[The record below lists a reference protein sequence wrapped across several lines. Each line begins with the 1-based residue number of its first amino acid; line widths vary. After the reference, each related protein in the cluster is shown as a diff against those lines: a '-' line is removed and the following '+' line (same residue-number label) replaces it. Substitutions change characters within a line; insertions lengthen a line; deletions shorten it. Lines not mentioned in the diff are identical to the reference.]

1 LNKIKIPTILKPYLD
16 ASLESYFVETHQDSF
31 GLVNIYL
38 QEAAFGLEVLESS
51 LADLNPGDLIIE
63 VGAGPG
69 VLSRLLAARGFNVTA
84 YEPAQREFS
93 FMAELR
99 NTLNLAWMEG
109 CPKPNWISEPFGVT
123 PVLPND
129 RARLVF
135 GISVLEHVNPLEPL
149 VAAAYDAL
157 EPGGTALFTFPNYR
171 WPYEPHFNMATL
183 WSKGLTYR
191 VFTRKISAHKPTAN
205 SYVSQDLWDDL
216 SWPVPS
222 KIRSA
227 MKSNDIPYEFGRR
240 VFRLYVNRLRDSE
253 FVERK
258 GSTFRLLRLISGLMT
273 VLGNLVHPSL
283 LPILELRMQRS
294 NRRKRD

>member
-1 LNKIKIPTILKPYLD
+1 
-16 ASLESYFVETHQDSF
+16 
-31 GLVNIYL
+31 
-38 QEAAFGLEVLESS
+38 VLESS
-51 LADLNPGDLIIE
+51 LDDLNPRDSIIE
-63 VGAGPG
+63 VGAGHG

-84 YEPAQREFS
+84 YEPALREFS

-99 NTLNLAWMEG
+99 NAIDLAWIGG
-109 CPKPNWISEPFGVT
+109 CPKPNWIAEPFGVT

-135 GISVLEHVNPLEPL
+135 GISVLEHVTPLEPL
-149 VAAAYDAL
+149 LAAAYEAI

-183 WSKGLTYR
+183 WSKSLTYR
-191 VFTRKISAHKPTAN
+191 VFAKKISYHKPLAN
-205 SYVSQDLWDDL
+205 SYASQELWDDL

-227 MKSNDIPYEFGRR
+227 MKSNDISYEFSRNA
-240 VFRLYVNRLRDSE
+240 FRLYVSRLRDSE

-273 VLGNLVHPSL
+273 ALGNLVHPSL
-283 LPILELRMQRS
+283 LPILELRM
-294 NRRKRD
+294 RRCDRRH

>member
-1 LNKIKIPTILKPYLD
+1 LNKIKIPTLLKPYLD
-16 ASLESYFVETHQDSF
+16 ASLESYFIETHQDIF
-31 GLVNIYL
+31 GLVNIFL
-38 QEAAFGLEVLESS
+38 QEAVFGLKVLESS
-51 LADLNPGDLIIE
+51 LDDLNPGDSIIE

-69 VLSRLLAARGFNVTA
+69 VLSKLLAARGFNVTA

-99 NTLNLAWMEG
+99 NAIGLAWIEG

-149 VAAAYDAL
+149 LAAAYEAI
-157 EPGGTALFTFPNYR
+157 ETGGTALFTFPNYR

-183 WSKGLTYR
+183 WSKSLTYR
-191 VFTRKISAHKPTAN
+191 VFAKKISEHKPLAN
-205 SYVSQDLWDDL
+205 SYASQELWDDL

-227 MKSNDIPYEFGRR
+227 MKSNDISYEFSRSA
-240 VFRLYVNRLRDSE
+240 FRLYVNRLRDSA

-273 VLGNLVHPSL
+273 VFGNLFHPSL
-283 LPILELRMQRS
+283 LPILELRI
-294 NRRKRD
+294 RRCDRRH